1 MTPFLSVL
9 IPTYNRSEMTIEC
22 AKSIGTNPEIE
33 IVIVD
38 DCSNDTEFA
47 KLLDAD
53 IPNAKLYRND
63 INLGMTRNFNRCME
77 IATGEWFGL
86 IGSDDYYK
94 PGAIEH
100 ASKVLHKLP
109 PSLVVYSRDKKGWIT
124 TPGKDAVRN
133 MQLPSGSGNFWHR
146 SIFDDLSGFDE
157 RLTYSPDAE
166 YWYRIATKYPVV
178 GVPEK
183 YSVYREHGANL
194 MYETWRKPDFLKQI
208 KLITRLNMVHKGY
221 DTADLDLV
229 VAHEGQAVWDT
240 IYYILRVTAKKQDKH
255 DIFDMYISKAKSM
268 ALTNDRIDILE
279 GLIRERN
286 KK

>member
-22 AKSIGTNPEIE
+22 AKSVGDNPEIE

-53 IPNAKLYRND
+53 IPNAKLYRNET
-63 INLGMTRNFNRCME
+63 NLGMTKNFNRCME
-77 IATGEWFGL
+77 LSTGQWFGL

-94 PGAIEH
+94 PGAIDR
-100 ASKVLHKLP
+100 AVTVLHKLP
-109 PSLVVYSRDKKGWIT
+109 PSLVVYSRDKNGWIT

-133 MQLPSGSGNFWHR
+133 LQLPSGSGNFWHR
-146 SIFDDLSGFDE
+146 SIYDDLGGFDE
-157 RLTYSPDAE
+157 RLAYSPDAE
-166 YWYRIATKYPVV
+166 YWFRIATKYPVV

-240 IYYILRVTAKKQDKH
+240 ICYILRVTAKKQDKH
-255 DIFDMYISKAKSM
+255 DIFDMYIGKARSM
-268 ALTNDRIDILE
+268 SLTNDRIDIVD
-279 GLIRERN
+279 GLLKARN